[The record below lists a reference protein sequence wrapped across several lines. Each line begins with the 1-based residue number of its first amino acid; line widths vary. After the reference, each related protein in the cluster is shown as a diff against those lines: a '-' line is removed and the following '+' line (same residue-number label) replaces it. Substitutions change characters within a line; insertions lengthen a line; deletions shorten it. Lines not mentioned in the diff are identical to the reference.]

1 MAPLGDAAL
10 EVRHALG
17 ILRTARALPRRSAAP
32 AAYVRLI
39 RPGDTS
45 FAVIGTLLGAG
56 LAGLDSSWLAAAIW
70 ISVSN
75 GALSAASMAFNDW
88 HDVEED
94 RINRPTRPIPAGAIS
109 PRAACAFAAFLFL
122 AAVAIAAMIGFRF
135 AAAAAVVALASMTYT
150 VRVKSLPLAG
160 NLLTA
165 SLSSYPLW
173 CWAAVAGHPSNLL
186 IGAAAG
192 FFLGSV
198 GRELVRTAGDRQG
211 DEACGIRTVA
221 TAWGGRAANRLGLVL
236 ILAGLGVAQIGV
248 WQDDSVGYRLALVVS
263 TAAFMVSAYRVR
275 HRTPVDASA
284 HLTRLARHATAL
296 LAAGVACDLLRAGWP
311 LS

>member
-10 EVRHALG
+10 EVRQALG
-17 ILRTARALPRRSAAP
+17 VLRTAGALPRRSAAP

-56 LAGLDSSWLAAAIW
+56 LAGLDRSWLAAAIW

-94 RINRPTRPIPAGAIS
+94 RINRPTRPIPAGAIR
-109 PRAACAFAAFLFL
+109 PHAACVLAAFLFL
-122 AAVAIAAMIGFRF
+122 VAVAIAAMVGLSF
-135 AAAAAVVALASMTYT
+135 AAAAAIIAIASVAYT

-165 SLSSYPLW
+165 SMSSYPLW
-173 CWAAVAGHPSNLL
+173 CWAAVARHPSNLL

-192 FFLGSV
+192 FLLGSV
-198 GRELVRTAGDRQG
+198 GREIVRTAGDRHG

-221 TAWGGRAANRLGLVL
+221 TACGSRAANRFGLAL
-236 ILAGLGVAQIGV
+236 ILAGLGVAQIAV

-263 TAAFMVSAYRVR
+263 TAAFMVSAYRLR
-275 HRTPVDASA
+275 RRTPADTSA

-296 LAAGVACDLLRAGWP
+296 LATGVAWDLFRAGWP